1 MTTSLV
7 IIGAVVVVVLVVIA
21 VVWLVRVFRRSESSY
36 TPRGEELVGVEATVV
51 SQIPVNGMGQIRLSL
66 HGQLITL
73 NARARTE
80 IGAGERVWISARLS
94 PTAVEVSPVT
104 APE

>member
-1 MTTSLV
+1 MRTSLLV
-7 IIGAVVVVVLVVIA
+7 IGAVVLVVVVVIA
-21 VVWLVRVFRRSESSY
+21 VVWLTRVFRRSESSY

-51 SQIPVNGMGQIRLSL
+51 SQIPLDGMGQVRLSL

-73 NARARTE
+73 NARARIE
-80 IGAGERVWISARLS
+80 LGAGERVWISARLS
-94 PTAVEVSPVT
+94 PTAVEVSPVN

>member
-1 MTTSLV
+1 MTTSLLV
-7 IIGAVVVVVLVVIA
+7 IGAVVLVVVVMA
-21 VVWLVRVFRRSESSY
+21 VVWLTRVFRRSESSY

-51 SQIPVNGMGQIRLSL
+51 SPIPPDGMGQIRLSL

-80 IGAGERVWISARLS
+80 FGAGERVWISARLS
-94 PTAVEVSPVT
+94 PTAVEVSPVS